1 MEGAELTSTQGPYQR
16 GRPLGV
22 QEAKMAERLYRAGR
36 SPGRAVDHSE
46 YLTLISLA
54 LDGMLD
60 SDEQKRLDGHLEQC
74 RGCRGQWILWQAIDE
89 RLRAAPV
96 PMPAP
101 GFSRSVAQRLARQ
114 ERLRNLRIGVM
125 LTVFTLLVWS
135 LGLVG
140 VCVMAGGIVYAN
152 LGRLEETGQFL
163 NEVWAVAGVV
173 GQSLW
178 EVIVEI
184 TATSTALGVASTYLF
199 VVVAALAVWCIV
211 IQRTTQ
217 PLRTRA
223 LEE

>member
-1 MEGAELTSTQGPYQR
+1 MEGADSTTTQGPYQR

-22 QEAKMAERLYRAGR
+22 QEAKMAERLYRASV
-36 SPGRAVDHSE
+36 SPSRAVDHSE
-46 YLTLISLA
+46 YLMLISLA

-60 SDEQKRLDGHLEQC
+60 ADEQKRLDGHLEQC
-74 RGCRGQWILWQAIDE
+74 RGCRGQWLLWQAIDD

-96 PMPAP
+96 PVPAP
-101 GFSRSVAQRLARQ
+101 GFSREVAQRLARQ

-140 VCVMAGGIVYAN
+140 VCVMAGGILYTN

-199 VVVAALAVWCIV
+199 VVVAALAVWCVV

-217 PLRTRA
+217 PLRARA

>member
-1 MEGAELTSTQGPYQR
+1 MEGADLTSTQGPYQR

-22 QEAKMAERLYRAGR
+22 QEAKMAERLNIASK
-36 SPGRAVDHSE
+36 SPGMAADHSE
-46 YLTLISLA
+46 YLMLISLA

-60 SDEQKRLDGHLEQC
+60 SDEKKRLDGHLEHC
-74 RGCRGQWILWQAIDE
+74 GECRGQWLLWQAIDD

-96 PMPAP
+96 PVPAP
-101 GFSRSVAQRLARQ
+101 GFSRKVAQQLARQ
-114 ERLRNLRIGVM
+114 ERLRNLRIGAM
-125 LTVFTLLVWS
+125 LTVFALVVWS

-140 VCVMAGGIVYAN
+140 VCVMAGGIVYTN
-152 LGRLEETGQFL
+152 LERLADTGLYL

-184 TATSTALGVASTYLF
+184 AATSTALGVASTYLV
-199 VVVAALAVWCIV
+199 VVVAALAVWCVI

-217 PLRTRA
+217 PLCTRA
-223 LEE
+223 WEE

>member
-1 MEGAELTSTQGPYQR
+1 MDGAGATSTQGPYQR
-16 GRPLGV
+16 GRPLGF
-22 QEAKMAERLYRAGR
+22 QEAKMAKKLYRASM
-36 SPGRAVDHSE
+36 SPGKAVDHSE
-46 YLTLISLA
+46 YLMLISLA

-60 SDEQKRLDGHLEQC
+60 SDEEKRLDGHLEQC
-74 RGCRGQWILWQAIDE
+74 SGCRGQWLLWQAIDD

-96 PMPAP
+96 PVPAP

-140 VCVMAGGIVYAN
+140 VCVMAGALVYTN
-152 LGRLEETGQFL
+152 LERFAETGL
-163 NEVWAVAGVV
+163 ILGEVWAVAGVV

-178 EVIVEI
+178 DVVVE
-184 TATSTALGVASTYLF
+184 AAPAPTALGVASAYL
-199 VVVAALAVWCIV
+199 VVAVVALAVWCIF

-217 PLRTRA
+217 PFRSRA
-223 LEE
+223 

>member
-1 MEGAELTSTQGPYQR
+1 MEGADLTTTQGPYQR

-22 QEAKMAERLYRAGR
+22 QEAKMAERHYRASR

-46 YLTLISLA
+46 YLMLISLA

-74 RGCRGQWILWQAIDE
+74 SGCRGQWLLWQAIDDK
-89 RLRAAPV
+89 LRAAPV
-96 PMPAP
+96 PVPAP
-101 GFSRSVAQRLARQ
+101 GFSRSVALRLARQ

-140 VCVMAGGIVYAN
+140 VCVMAGGIVYTN

-178 EVIVEI
+178 EIIVEI
-184 TATSTALGVASTYLF
+184 TATSTALGVASTYLV
-199 VVVAALAVWCIV
+199 VVVAALAIWCV
-211 IQRTTQ
+211 VVQRTTQ
-217 PLRTRA
+217 PLRTRT